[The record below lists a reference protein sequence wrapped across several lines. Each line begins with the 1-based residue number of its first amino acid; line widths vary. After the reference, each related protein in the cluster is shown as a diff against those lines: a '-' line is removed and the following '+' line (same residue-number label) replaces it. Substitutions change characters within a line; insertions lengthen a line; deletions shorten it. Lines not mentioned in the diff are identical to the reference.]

1 MDRAPHGD
9 PRAPPPQRLRDAHRP
24 RPRGLRRRAAT
35 TPAAPPPR
43 STTSSSRRSRPTAS
57 CPASRRKL
65 AKLLGTNGAGAIDVN
80 AACAGFLY
88 GLDQT
93 AALIESGRVNR
104 ALVVGAEALSR
115 VTDPN
120 DRGTAILFA
129 DGAAAVVVEAGE
141 FEIGCSPF
149 VLASDGEHGD
159 LLYAERDERLL
170 RMEGQ
175 EVYRHAVERMVEAT
189 REALRRADMTVDDV
203 DVLIVHQAN
212 QRIIDAAA
220 RRLGV
225 PEEKVFAN
233 VDDDRQH
240 VERLDPAGAAPRRA
254 RRPPEARRH
263 RRAGGVRR
271 RLRVGRRHRQAGR
284 NASMPVPDGGVALVT
299 GGSRGI
305 GAAIAERLKEDGL
318 TVVTLGRTSGDVQA
332 DVGDSAS
339 VARRSPTCASASARC
354 SCSSTTPASARTAW
368 RSA

>member
-1 MDRAPHGD
+1 MRAGVVGIGSALPEQIVTNKQFESYLD
-9 PRAPPPQRLRDAHRP
+9 TTDEWIQRRTGIRERRHLNGTVSLTDLAFEACVAALADA
-24 RPRGLRRRAAT
+24 GRAAAAVDHVIVAT
-35 TPAAPPPR
+35 FTPDRLMPGLAP
-43 STTSSSRRSRPTAS
+43 
-57 CPASRRKL
+57 KL
-65 AKLLGTNGAGAIDVN
+65 AKLLGTDGAGAIDVN

-88 GLDQT
+88 GLDQA

-115 VTDPN
+115 VTDPT

-129 DGAAAVVVEAGE
+129 DGAAAVVVEGGE

-189 REALRRADMTVDDV
+189 REALRRAHMTVDDV

-225 PEEKVFAN
+225 PEAKVFAN
-233 VDDDRQH
+233 VATIANTSSASIPLALH
-240 VERLDPAGAAPRRA
+240 HAEL
-254 RRPPEARRH
+254 
-263 RRAGGVRR
+263 
-271 RLRVGRRHRQAGR
+271 AGR
-284 NASMPVPDGGVALVT
+284 LKPGDTVALAAF
-299 GGSRGI
+299 GGGFVWGAGI
-305 GAAIAERLKEDGL
+305 VKWKER
-318 TVVTLGRTSGDVQA
+318 VH
-332 DVGDSAS
+332 
-339 VARRSPTCASASARC
+339 ASA
-354 SCSSTTPASARTAW
+354 
-368 RSA
+368 

>member
-1 MDRAPHGD
+1 MIGIGSALPEHIVSNKDFEAYLDTTDAWIQRRTGIRERRHLNGSIELTDLALEACRNALEDAGRDGADIDHVIVATFTPDRLMPGLAP
-9 PRAPPPQRLRDAHRP
+9 
-24 RPRGLRRRAAT
+24 
-35 TPAAPPPR
+35 
-43 STTSSSRRSRPTAS
+43 
-57 CPASRRKL
+57 KL

-88 GLDQT
+88 GLDQS
-93 AALIESGRVNR
+93 AALIESGRVDL

-115 VTDPN
+115 VTDPS

-141 FEIGCSPF
+141 FDHGCSPF

-159 LLYAERDERLL
+159 LLYAEREERLL

-233 VDDDRQH
+233 V
-240 VERLDPAGAAPRRA
+240 A
-254 RRPPEARRH
+254 
-263 RRAGGVRR
+263 
-271 RLRVGRRHRQAGR
+271 
-284 NASMPVPDGGVALVT
+284 T
-299 GGSRGI
+299 
-305 GAAIAERLKEDGL
+305 IAN
-318 TVVTLGRTSGDVQA
+318 TS
-332 DVGDSAS
+332 SAS
-339 VARRSPTCASASARC
+339 VPLALHHAELAGALKPGDTVALAAFGGGFVWGAGILRWKERVHAGA
-354 SCSSTTPASARTAW
+354 
-368 RSA
+368 